1 MYFLLVVPLILT
13 FANVPPTPGV
23 LRSSTNFGKWAPVLE
38 FLQICIGG
46 LVVGSIYAAI
56 ALGFSL
62 VFRVTGAINLSQGG
76 FAIIAAM
83 LGYTLGVAWG
93 FPLWLAIPAAVIT
106 TVAVGTAIGA
116 ITFVPAL
123 ERLSNA
129 NVLMLTAGLLTA
141 IEGFSLVVW
150 GSQPYAM
157 PPFSGEQ
164 PLAFGAIRMPTQAF
178 WVFGAVALCI
188 AALWFLVART
198 KLGKALRACAENPA
212 AAGLM
217 GIDVRRMT
225 LVSFALATLIA
236 AISGVIVAPTTS
248 LQFDTGRLFTIS
260 GFVAAAIGGI
270 ASFPGAVVGG
280 LFLGLASQLA
290 TAYISSL
297 FSNAIALLILL
308 SVLIFRPSGLVQAG
322 VSRRQD
328 TRDEVKAVAHAAKL
342 PANLVLPL
350 AAAAL
355 LIAALVPFVVTD
367 NGILSGLVIALI
379 LFMTLMGL
387 DILMG
392 YAGQVS
398 LGQAGFMAIGG
409 YTSGY
414 LSINYELAPVLSIFA
429 GIAVSL
435 VCGLVLSVVTL
446 RLRGLYLALAT
457 LAFGLLVDSCAVGFL
472 DITGGPSGLV
482 GIPSFSVAGFEFGTP
497 RRMYYLVLTLDIII
511 LFGLSGAMRSGFGR
525 ALKAIR
531 SDQMAAAALGINTV
545 RYKLAAFLIS
555 VTLASVAGS
564 MYAFFFNFL
573 SPEMVGTSRSL
584 ELVAMLI
591 VGGESTLFGGMFGA
605 LVLTL
610 LPTAFQP
617 LAVYKTFAAG
627 SLLVASFLYLPLGI
641 YGALVQM
648 ANRLV
653 RAPKARSEN
662 RASKNLASAP

>member
-1 MYFLLVVPLILT
+1 
-13 FANVPPTPGV
+13 
-23 LRSSTNFGKWAPVLE
+23 VLE
-38 FLQICIGG
+38 LLQICIGG

-62 VFRVTGAINLSQGG
+62 VYRVTGAINLSQGG

-83 LGYTLGVAWG
+83 TGYTLSVSLGL
-93 FPLWLAIPAAVIT
+93 PLWAAILCAVAA
-106 TVAVGTAIGA
+106 TVAVGTALGA
-116 ITFVPAL
+116 FTFVPAL

-141 IEGFSLVVW
+141 IEGFSLVAW

-157 PPFSGEQ
+157 PPFSGEE
-164 PLAFGAIRMPTQAF
+164 PLAFGPIRVPTQAF
-178 WVFGAVALCI
+178 WVFGSVALCI
-188 AALWFLVART
+188 GAMWFLVART
-198 KLGKALRACAENPA
+198 RLGRGLRACAENPS

-217 GIDVRRMT
+217 GIDVPRMT
-225 LVSFALATLIA
+225 LLSFALATLIA
-236 AISGVIVAPTTS
+236 AIAGVIVAPTTS

-270 ASFPGAVVGG
+270 MSFPGAVIGG
-280 LFLGLASQLA
+280 LFLGLATQLA

-308 SVLIFRPSGLVQAG
+308 GVLIFRPSGLVQAATT
-322 VSRRQD
+322 RRQD
-328 TRDEVKAVAHAAKL
+328 TRDEVKAVGHAAKL
-342 PANLVLPL
+342 PAGLALPL
-350 AAAAL
+350 AALAL
-355 LIAALVPFVVTD
+355 LIAVLVPLGVTD
-367 NGILSGLVIALI
+367 NGILSGLVIAGI
-379 LFMTLMGL
+379 LFLALMGL
-387 DILMG
+387 DVLMG

-414 LSINYELAPVLSIFA
+414 LSITYELSPLLAIFA
-429 GIAVSL
+429 GIGVSL
-435 VCGLVLSVVTL
+435 ACGLVLSVVTL

-472 DITGGPSGLV
+472 DVTGGPSGLV
-482 GIPSFSVAGFEFGTP
+482 GIPSFSVAGYEFGTP
-497 RRMYYLVLTLDIII
+497 RAMYYVVLALDVIV
-511 LFGLSGAMRSGFGR
+511 FVGLAGAMRSGFGR

-555 VTLASVAGS
+555 VTLASLAGS

-573 SPEMVGTSRSL
+573 SPEMVGTGRSL

-591 VGGESTLFGGMFGA
+591 VGGESTLVGGLFGA
-605 LVLTL
+605 LLLTL
-610 LPTAFQP
+610 LPTVFQP
-617 LAVYKTFAAG
+617 LAIYKTFAAG
-627 SLLVASFLYLPLGI
+627 VLLVVSFLYLPQGL
-641 YGALVQM
+641 YGAVVQM
-648 ANRLV
+648 AIRTMRPLRKTAPEQGSSETSA
-653 RAPKARSEN
+653 RA
-662 RASKNLASAP
+662 L

>member
-1 MYFLLVVPLILT
+1 
-13 FANVPPTPGV
+13 
-23 LRSSTNFGKWAPVLE
+23 VLE
-38 FLQICIGG
+38 FVQICIGG
-46 LVVGSIYAAI
+46 LVVGSIFAAI

-83 LGYTLGVAWG
+83 TGYTLGVSFGW
-93 FPLWLAIPAAVIT
+93 PLWAAIPAAVAI

-116 ITFVPAL
+116 FTFAPAL

-157 PPFSGEQ
+157 PPFSRDE
-164 PLAFGAIRMPTQAF
+164 PLVFGPIRVPTQAF
-178 WVFGAVALCI
+178 WVFGATALCI
-188 AALWFLVART
+188 TALWFLVSKT
-198 KLGKALRACAENPA
+198 KLGKGLRACAENPS

-217 GIDVRRMT
+217 GINVPRMT
-225 LVSFALATLIA
+225 LLSFALATLIA
-236 AISGVIVAPTTS
+236 AIAGVIIAPTTS

-260 GFVAAAIGGI
+260 GFIAAAIGGM
-270 ASFPGAVVGG
+270 ASFPGAIIGG
-280 LFLGLASQLA
+280 LFLGLVTQLT

-297 FSNAIALLILL
+297 FSTAIALLILL
-308 SVLIFRPSGLVQAG
+308 AVLIWRPSGLVQGA
-322 VSRRQD
+322 VAKRQD
-328 TRDEVKAVAHAAKL
+328 TRDDVKAVGHAAKL
-342 PANLVLPL
+342 PPSLAWPL
-350 AAAAL
+350 AALALAAAVF
-355 LIAALVPFVVTD
+355 IPFVVTD
-367 NGILSGLVIALI
+367 NGILSGLVIAGI

-387 DILMG
+387 DVLMG

-414 LSINYELAPVLSIFA
+414 LAINYELSPVIAIVA
-429 GIAVSL
+429 GIGVSL
-435 VCGLVLSVVTL
+435 VCALVLSVVTL

-482 GIPSFSVAGFEFGTP
+482 GIPSFSFAGFEFATP
-497 RRMYYLVLTLDIII
+497 RSMYYVVLALDVII
-511 LFGLSGAMRSGFGR
+511 LLGLAGAMRSGFGR

-545 RYKLAAFLIS
+545 RYKLAAFMIS

-573 SPEMVGTSRSL
+573 SPEMVGTGRSL

-591 VGGESTLFGGMFGA
+591 VGGESTLVGGLFGA
-605 LVLTL
+605 LLLTL
-610 LPTAFQP
+610 LPTVFAP
-617 LAVYKTFAAG
+617 LAIYKTFASGA
-627 SLLVASFLYLPLGI
+627 LLVASFLYLPQGL
-641 YGALVQM
+641 YGAIVQT
-648 ANRLV
+648 AIRLV
-653 RAPKARSEN
+653 RPPREPSKES
-662 RASKNLASAP
+662 ASKTSARAL

>member
-1 MYFLLVVPLILT
+1 VVER
-13 FANVPPTPGV
+13 V
-23 LRSSTNFGKWAPVLE
+23 LYVIE

-62 VFRVTGAINLSQGG
+62 VYRVTGAINLSQGG
-76 FAIIAAM
+76 FAVIAAM
-83 LGYTLGVAWG
+83 TGYTLSVSFGL
-93 FPLWLAIPAAVIT
+93 PLWVAIPCAVAA
-106 TVAVGTAIGA
+106 TVAGGTALGA
-116 ITFVPAL
+116 FTFVPAL
-123 ERLSNA
+123 QRLSNA

-141 IEGFSLVVW
+141 IEGFSLIAW

-157 PPFSGEQ
+157 PPFSGEA
-164 PLAFGAIRMPTQAF
+164 PLLLGPILMPTQAF
-178 WVFGAVALCI
+178 WVFGAVAFCVV
-188 AALWFLVART
+188 ALWLLVART
-198 KLGKALRACAENPA
+198 KLGRGLRACAENPA

-225 LVSFALATLIA
+225 LLSFALATLIA
-236 AISGVIVAPTTS
+236 AIAGVIVAPTTS

-270 ASFPGAVVGG
+270 ISFPGAIVGG
-280 LFLGLASQLA
+280 LFLGLATQLA

-297 FSNAIALLILL
+297 FSNAIALLFLL
-308 SVLIFRPSGLVQAG
+308 AVLVFRPSGLVQVG
-322 VSRRQD
+322 VARRQD
-328 TRDEVKAVAHAAKL
+328 TRDDVKPVGHAARL
-342 PANLVLPL
+342 PPGLVLPL
-350 AAAAL
+350 AAFAL
-355 LIAALVPFVVTD
+355 LIAVLVPFVVTD

-387 DILMG
+387 DVLMG

-429 GIAVSL
+429 GIGVSL
-435 VCGLVLSVVTL
+435 ACALVLSVVTL

-457 LAFGLLVDSCAVGFL
+457 LAFGLLVDSCATGFL

-482 GIPSFSVAGFEFGTP
+482 GIPSFSVAGVEFGTP
-497 RRMYYLVLTLDIII
+497 RAMYYVVLALDLVVLVALA
-511 LFGLSGAMRSGFGR
+511 GAMRSGFGR

-555 VTLASVAGS
+555 VTLASLAGS

-573 SPEMVGTSRSL
+573 SPEMVGTARSL

-591 VGGESTLFGGMFGA
+591 IGGESTLFGGLFGA
-605 LVLTL
+605 LLLTL
-610 LPTAFQP
+610 LPTIFQP
-617 LAVYKTFAAG
+617 LAITKTFAAG
-627 SLLVASFLYLPLGI
+627 ALLVASFLYLPQGL
-641 YGALVQM
+641 YGAIVQM
-648 ANRLV
+648 AIRL
-653 RAPKARSEN
+653 AR
-662 RASKNLASAP
+662 RHRPSAKKSSPTTSARVL